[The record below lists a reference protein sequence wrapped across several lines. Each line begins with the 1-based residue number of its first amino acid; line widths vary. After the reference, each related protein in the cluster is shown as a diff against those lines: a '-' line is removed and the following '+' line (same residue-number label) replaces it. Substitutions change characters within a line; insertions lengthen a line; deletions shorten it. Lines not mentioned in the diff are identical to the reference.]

1 MKFRSWSKSSRR
13 LTYRLHEPNQDGP
26 GALTPDPR
34 ITHTMETNQI
44 VVSSGTNSVAAY
56 HKQATD
62 VAGVCK
68 DIVQETA
75 QKIGGRKY
83 VRVEGWQAIATAH
96 GCVASARDVERIE
109 GGWRAIGEVRRM
121 DNGNV
126 IATAEGFL
134 GEDEP
139 VWAKRPEYAKRAMCQ
154 TRAISRACRSAFAH
168 VVVLIGGGLET
179 TPAEE
184 VPSEGFADVHPKP
197 APRLVDATDVI
208 DVVPERI
215 RNIAEDTVKL
225 HTPDAKL
232 RKKQP
237 VAAAEDGADMTEATL
252 IEVQEKHGEGKKGPW
267 TCWKATLEINGRKVY
282 PSTFEADLGDVLN
295 SCDPGDTLMVKL
307 AERPYT
313 DRNGE
318 TKKGYDLVFATKANV
333 PAKAEDKVI
342 EWGTKEEDSDSIPF

>member
-1 MKFRSWSKSSRR
+1 M
-13 LTYRLHEPNQDGP
+13 D
-26 GALTPDPR
+26 
-34 ITHTMETNQI
+34 TNQL
-44 VVSSGTNSVAAY
+44 VVSNGTHSVAHY

-68 DIVQETA
+68 SIVLETA
-75 QKIGGRKY
+75 QQIGGRKY

-96 GCVASARDVERIE
+96 GTVASARDVERID

-121 DNGNV
+121 DTGQV

-139 VWAKRPEYAKRAMCQ
+139 VWAKRPEYAKRAMAQ

-168 VVVLIGGGLET
+168 VVVLIGSGLET

-184 VPSEGFADVHPKP
+184 VPAEGFADAHPKP
-197 APRLVDATDVI
+197 APRLVDADVI
-208 DVVPERI
+208 DVEPVRVSAPI
-215 RNIAEDTVKL
+215 
-225 HTPDAKL
+225 

-237 VAAAEDGADMTEATL
+237 VAQPMDGADMTEATL

-267 TCWKATLEINGRKVY
+267 TCWKATLEVNGRKVY
-282 PSTFEADLGDVLN
+282 PSTFEADLGAVLTEAE
-295 SCDPGDTLMVKL
+295 PGDTLMVKL
-307 AERPYT
+307 EERPYT

-318 TKKGYDLVFATKANV
+318 TKKGYDLKFVTRGNV
-333 PAKAEDKVI
+333 PQKAEDKAT
-342 EWGTKEEDSDSIPF
+342 ELADDDIPF

>member
-1 MKFRSWSKSSRR
+1 
-13 LTYRLHEPNQDGP
+13 
-26 GALTPDPR
+26 
-34 ITHTMETNQI
+34 METNQL
-44 VVSSGTNSVAAY
+44 VVSNGTHSVAHY

-68 DIVQETA
+68 SIVLETA
-75 QKIGGRKY
+75 QQIGGRKY

-96 GCVASARDVERIE
+96 GTVASARDVERVD

-139 VWAKRPEYAKRAMCQ
+139 VWAKRPEYAKRAMAQ

-168 VVVLIGGGLET
+168 VVVLIGSGLET

-184 VPSEGFADVHPKP
+184 VPSEGFADAPHPKP
-197 APRLVDATDVI
+197 APRLVDADVI
-208 DVVPERI
+208 DVDHEPVRPKKQWAERSD
-215 RNIAEDTVKL
+215 E
-225 HTPDAKL
+225 PL

-237 VAAAEDGADMTEATL
+237 VAQPMDGADMTEATL

-267 TCWKATLEINGRKVY
+267 TCWKATLEVNGRKVY
-282 PSTFEADLGDVLN
+282 PSTFEADLGAVLN
-295 SCDPGDTLMVKL
+295 SCEAGDTLMVKL

-333 PAKAEDKVI
+333 PARAEDK
-342 EWGTKEEDSDSIPF
+342 EELDEIPF

>member
-1 MKFRSWSKSSRR
+1 
-13 LTYRLHEPNQDGP
+13 
-26 GALTPDPR
+26 
-34 ITHTMETNQI
+34 MESNQI
-44 VVSSGTNSVAAY
+44 VVSSGSNSVAAY

-154 TRAISRACRSAFAH
+154 TRAISRACRSAFA
-168 VVVLIGGGLET
+168 
-179 TPAEE
+179 
-184 VPSEGFADVHPKP
+184 
-197 APRLVDATDVI
+197 
-208 DVVPERI
+208 
-215 RNIAEDTVKL
+215 
-225 HTPDAKL
+225 
-232 RKKQP
+232 P
-237 VAAAEDGADMTEATL
+237 VS
-252 IEVQEKHGEGKKGPW
+252 
-267 TCWKATLEINGRKVY
+267 R
-282 PSTFEADLGDVLN
+282 
-295 SCDPGDTLMVKL
+295 
-307 AERPYT
+307 
-313 DRNGE
+313 
-318 TKKGYDLVFATKANV
+318 
-333 PAKAEDKVI
+333 
-342 EWGTKEEDSDSIPF
+342 

>member
-1 MKFRSWSKSSRR
+1 M
-13 LTYRLHEPNQDGP
+13 D
-26 GALTPDPR
+26 
-34 ITHTMETNQI
+34 TNQL
-44 VVSSGTNSVAAY
+44 VVSNGTHSVAHY

-68 DIVQETA
+68 SIVLETA
-75 QKIGGRKY
+75 QQIGGRKY

-96 GCVASARDVERIE
+96 GTVASARDVERID

-121 DNGNV
+121 DTGQV

-139 VWAKRPEYAKRAMCQ
+139 VWAKRPEYAKRAMAQ

-168 VVVLIGGGLET
+168 VVVLIGSGLET

-184 VPSEGFADVHPKP
+184 VPAEGFADAHPKP
-197 APRLVDATDVI
+197 APRLVDADVI
-208 DVVPERI
+208 DVEPVRVSAPI
-215 RNIAEDTVKL
+215 
-225 HTPDAKL
+225 

-237 VAAAEDGADMTEATL
+237 VAQPMDGADMTEATL

-267 TCWKATLEINGRKVY
+267 TCWKATLEVNGRKVY
-282 PSTFEADLGDVLN
+282 PSTFEADLGAVLTEAE
-295 SCDPGDTLMVKL
+295 PGDTLMVKL
-307 AERPYT
+307 EERPYT

-333 PAKAEDKVI
+333 PAKAEDKA
-342 EWGTKEEDSDSIPF
+342 EELAEDDIPF

>member
-1 MKFRSWSKSSRR
+1 MES
-13 LTYRLHEPNQDGP
+13 NQL
-26 GALTPDPR
+26 A
-34 ITHTMETNQI
+34 
-44 VVSSGTNSVAAY
+44 VSNGSNTVAAY
-56 HKQATD
+56 HRQATD

-68 DIVQETA
+68 DIVHQTA
-75 QKIGGRKY
+75 QAIGGRKY

-121 DNGNV
+121 DTGQV

-184 VPSEGFADVHPKP
+184 VPHGGFDDAPRPAAPVRYQAPSKP
-197 APRLVDATDVI
+197 APRMVDADVI

-215 RNIAEDTVKL
+215 RNIAEDVVKL
-225 HTPDAKL
+225 NTPDAKL

-237 VAAAEDGADMTEATL
+237 VASMDEGADWEDAVL
-252 IEVQEKHGEGKKGPW
+252 IEKSTKSGQGNKGPW
-267 TCWKATLEINGRKVY
+267 TVWKATLEMDNGKRLY
-282 PSTFEADLGDVLN
+282 PSTFDENVGGILGQCSEGETILVQIEAQ
-295 SCDPGDTLMVKL
+295 
-307 AERPYT
+307 EYT
-313 DRNGE
+313 DKSGE
-318 TKKGYDLVFATKANV
+318 TKKGYKLKAVSRKDV
-333 PAKAEDKVI
+333 PEKAEDKAV
-342 EWGTKEEDSDSIPF
+342 ELSDDDIPF